1 MAYVFVVSD
10 GEQHFVNA
18 CEGELAAAIARYDK
32 AFGKSAILLWAEA
45 VHDLATAKQLVP
57 LIEAL
62 DDSAYAD
69 LLAGKDE
76 AASLLRIPD

>member
-18 CEGELAAAIARYDK
+18 CDGDLSDAIARYDK
-32 AFGKSAILLWAEA
+32 TLGKTAILLWAEA
-45 VHDLATAKQLVP
+45 VHDLATAKRLVP
-57 LIEAL
+57 LIEGL
-62 DDSAYAD
+62 DDNRYAD

-76 AASLLRIPD
+76 AASLLRQA